1 MTSVDAVESYLS
13 RSNGVECN
21 TFLFNLYVF
30 ALNVDFVVN
39 SAFSRVLKVRV
50 HEEHDGGGE
59 ESFDVIN
66 HKRSD

>member
-1 MTSVDAVESYLS
+1 MCRAQMVLTVTRDS
-13 RSNGVECN
+13 
-21 TFLFNLYVF
+21 FHLYGF
-30 ALNVDFVVN
+30 ALDTAFLVN
-39 SAFSRVLKVRV
+39 SAFSRVHKVGV